1 MISRLLPA
9 LKGNWG
15 MSLLVL
21 AVFIA
26 ASFYAYKKFGLE
38 IAGRSDQQVSL
49 ENVVLVPEQP
59 EWVKSSLKE
68 QIIGQYELD
77 KLLLDDEELVEQ
89 FAAAFELDSHVEEVV
104 RIEKRVNRIR
114 VEVTYRVP
122 VAMVEVKVDEQ
133 RFVFPVDRSAVVM
146 QTNDFD
152 EADLGEFLRL
162 VSDYSKPKG
171 NSGTPWGDPII
182 TAGAAIANSLND
194 IAWKAMGLY
203 RIYSIAE
210 NDGSNRLYYVNLKN
224 DENIR
229 VLWGNPP
236 GEEVSSEASV
246 AEKVTNLEAFFKEN
260 STLSVSSETAE
271 IDLRSKDGV
280 VVVPL
285 AEATE

>member
-1 MISRLLPA
+1 
-9 LKGNWG
+9 

-21 AVFIA
+21 ALFIA

-68 QIIGQYELD
+68 QIVGQYELD

-104 RIEKRVNRIR
+104 RIEKRVNHIR

>member
-1 MISRLLPA
+1 A

-21 AVFIA
+21 ALFIA

-104 RIEKRVNRIR
+104 RIEKRVNHIR

-182 TAGAAIANSLND
+182 TAGA
-194 IAWKAMGLY
+194 
-203 RIYSIAE
+203 
-210 NDGSNRLYYVNLKN
+210 
-224 DENIR
+224 
-229 VLWGNPP
+229 
-236 GEEVSSEASV
+236 
-246 AEKVTNLEAFFKEN
+246 
-260 STLSVSSETAE
+260 
-271 IDLRSKDGV
+271 
-280 VVVPL
+280 
-285 AEATE
+285 